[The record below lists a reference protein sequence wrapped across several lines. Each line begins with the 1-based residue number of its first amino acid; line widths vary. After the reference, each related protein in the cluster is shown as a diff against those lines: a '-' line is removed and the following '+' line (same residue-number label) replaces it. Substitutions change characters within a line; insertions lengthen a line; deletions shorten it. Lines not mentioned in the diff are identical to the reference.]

1 MIKAQKSQDK
11 KILLSTEF
19 LIWTLDKVKF
29 TTQQLDLLLIP
40 YSKDSMEQYLRMVKR
55 AQEKLIQCKVRVLL
69 ISMSKESF
77 QE

>member
-11 KILLSTEF
+11 KILHSTEF
-19 LIWTLDKVKF
+19 SIWTLDKVKF
-29 TTQQLDLLLIP
+29 TIQQLDLLLIP

-55 AQEKLIQCKVRVLL
+55 AQVKLIQCKVQVLL

>member
-11 KILLSTEF
+11 KILHLTEF
-19 LIWTLDKVKF
+19 SIWTLDKVKF

-55 AQEKLIQCKVRVLL
+55 AQEKLIQCKVQVLL

>member
-11 KILLSTEF
+11 KILHSTEF

-55 AQEKLIQCKVRVLL
+55 APEKLIQCKVQVLL

>member
-11 KILLSTEF
+11 KILHSTEF
-19 LIWTLDKVKF
+19 LIWTLDKAKF

>member
-11 KILLSTEF
+11 KILHSTEF
-19 LIWTLDKVKF
+19 LIWTLDKAKF

-55 AQEKLIQCKVRVLL
+55 AQEKLIQCKVQVLL

>member
-11 KILLSTEF
+11 KILHSTEF
-19 LIWTLDKVKF
+19 SIWTLDKVKF
-29 TTQQLDLLLIP
+29 TIQQLDLLLIP

-55 AQEKLIQCKVRVLL
+55 AQEKLIQCKVQVLL

>member
-11 KILLSTEF
+11 KILHSTEF
-19 LIWTLDKVKF
+19 SIWTLDKVKF

-55 AQEKLIQCKVRVLL
+55 AQEKLIQCKVQVLL